1 MRVSYEKCCR
11 GARLALIFLVLLL
24 ALCAGL
30 HTAGDSDMGW
40 HLATGRWVLDH
51 RQVPR
56 TDVLSFTSAGTP
68 WVYPPF
74 AGVLFYLTYGAFGYA
89 GLSWFC
95 ALACLAVV
103 AYLVRRG
110 DMGSAVLA
118 MLAVGSIA
126 TRTAPRA
133 DLFTTVFFALF
144 LGELWAYQR
153 GRRCQ
158 LWVLP
163 AIMLLWVNLHPGFLA
178 GIGAIGGYLL
188 MELSDFLFAERR
200 QAVLLRL
207 RRVWPWL
214 AACGVATLVNPWGAR
229 IYVASLNLAG
239 ARGSA
244 QGKVNSNIAIAEF
257 MGVPLS
263 THSLYQLIDVRHAQ
277 FGFTWLL
284 LLAVILAG
292 LFFWKGQVGAGLVV
306 LVALYA
312 ALNHARYSAL
322 FAISI
327 VTLGTGLLE
336 ELFANRPVISGDG
349 ALPRPGG
356 AKPRH
361 HTSRDSRRNAAAAQ
375 LRVPKSAAILLTAVF
390 CAVALV
396 QVADFVS
403 NRTYVVFNPDLRFGT
418 GEASWLPD
426 RAAAFIRHQ
435 QLPGN
440 IFEDYELGGYA
451 AWSLGPKYP
460 DFIDGRGDRLS
471 PDLALEQFNLYSE
484 DPDSQA
490 WQNEAGRWNLNV
502 LLVSTAGLR
511 GLRNLDPYKFCQ
523 STNWRPIYMD
533 DVSLVFLRNTPD
545 NSSWINRLQIDCS
558 TLVLNPPVSDSRS
571 SLHSF
576 YLNSAE
582 LFFILHRDRDAEVS
596 LSHADA
602 LYRDDPN
609 VHLLKGLLF
618 QRQQQYAHAEQEF
631 RTSLAINENG
641 GVWFS
646 LASVYGNE
654 GRNEVALQALEHAA
668 GLALQ
673 PFNIYMTMGKL
684 QLVLN
689 RPEDALLSF
698 DRAEKSSPYRN
709 GAESLAPEVYAELAE
724 ARSEAHRLLAH
735 WNEAI
740 AFQQEAIQRT
750 PHVQRRW
757 DRLARLYDA
766 SGQTKLAEEVRQQ
779 MLQLQDSESPKSTV
793 HK

>member
-1 MRVSYEKCCR
+1 MRVSYEKSSR
-11 GARLALIFLVLLL
+11 GARLVLIFIVLLL

-30 HTAGDSDMGW
+30 HTTGDSDMGW

-74 AGVLFYLTYGAFGYA
+74 AGVLFYLTYSAFGYS

-133 DLFTTVFFALF
+133 DLFTTVFFAVF
-144 LGELWAYQR
+144 LGELWAYHR
-153 GRRCQ
+153 GMRSR
-158 LWVLP
+158 LWLLP
-163 AIMLLWVNLHPGFLA
+163 VIMLFWVNLHPGFIA
-178 GIGAIGGYLL
+178 GIGAVGAYLL
-188 MELSDFLFAERR
+188 IELSDLLFAERR
-200 QAVLLRL
+200 RAALVGLQ
-207 RRVWPWL
+207 RVWPWL
-214 AACGVATLVNPWGAR
+214 TACGVATLVNPWGAR
-229 IYVASLNLAG
+229 IYAASLNLAG
-239 ARGSA
+239 AGGSA

-292 LFFWKGQVGAGLVV
+292 LLFWKRQLGAGLVV

-322 FAISI
+322 FAITI
-327 VTLGTGLLE
+327 VTLGAGFFE
-336 ELFANRPVISGDG
+336 EVFANRSSTS
-349 ALPRPGG
+349 
-356 AKPRH
+356 AKK
-361 HTSRDSRRNAAAAQ
+361 TSPPL
-375 LRVPKSAAILLTAVF
+375 LRVPTSAAILLTAVF
-390 CAVALV
+390 CAVALL
-396 QVADFVS
+396 QIADFAS
-403 NRTYVVFNPDLRFGT
+403 NRAYVVFNPDLRFGT
-418 GEASWLPD
+418 GEASWFPA
-426 RAAAFIRHQ
+426 RAAAFIRRQ

-440 IFEDYELGGYA
+440 VFEDYELGGYA

-471 PDLALEQFNLYSE
+471 PDLAMQQFNLYSE
-484 DPDSQA
+484 NPDSQA
-490 WQNEAGRWNLNV
+490 WQSEADRWNLNV

-523 STNWRPIYMD
+523 SMSWRPIYMD

-571 SLHSF
+571 SLHDF

-609 VHLLKGLLF
+609 VHLLRGLLF
-618 QRQQQYAHAEQEF
+618 QRRQQYAEAEQEF
-631 RTSLAINENG
+631 RASLAINENG
-641 GVWFS
+641 GVWYS
-646 LASVYGNE
+646 LASLYGAQS
-654 GRNEVALQALEHAA
+654 RNAAALQALQQAA
-668 GLALQ
+668 GLSLQ

-689 RPEDALLSF
+689 RPEDALKSF
-698 DRAEKSSPYRN
+698 DKAEKSSPYRG
-709 GAESLAPEVYAELAE
+709 GAESLAPELYAELAE
-724 ARSEAHRLLAH
+724 ARSEAHRLLSH

-740 AFQQEAIQRT
+740 AFQQEAIQKT
-750 PHVQRRW
+750 PQVERRW
-757 DRLARLYDA
+757 DRLARLYEA
-766 SGQTKLAEEVRQQ
+766 SGQTKLADEVRQQ
-779 MLQLQDSESPKSTV
+779 MLQLQESETPQSKV